1 MGDFELLQ
9 AYLQGHREDAFAA
22 VVGRHANLVY
32 SAALRQTR
40 QPQAAEEVTQAV
52 FLILARKAA
61 SIRPQTILA
70 GWLLRTTRFTA
81 ANARRREQ
89 RRHYLEREAMNHLP
103 ATETDAA
110 WHHIAPLLDEALV
123 KLGETDRNAIALRFF
138 EQKSF
143 KEIGA
148 AVGLSENSARMRVS
162 RALER
167 LRRFFARHGIT
178 LPALTLGSVIGANAV
193 QAAPAGLLA
202 SVTLAATTKG
212 AGLSVSAAA
221 LAAAVLK
228 HLFWAKIKT
237 AAVIGVPVMLLVG
250 TATYLAPEIR
260 EKFEPESLVRNG
272 GFEEGL
278 TNWQTIFWAQSEAT
292 ATVERLTGTEG
303 LAAKFSI
310 TRIGLVDTF
319 EFVQAP
325 VPVKAGHKYTISFRA
340 RSTATQPI
348 RVLVTK
354 DKRPWTFYGFR
365 VSTEIGPRWRTYR
378 LSGRAMV
385 TAEDG
390 RIVFHCR
397 GALGDIWI
405 DKVKFQDRGL

>member
-1 MGDFELLQ
+1 MDDFELLQ
-9 AYLQGHREDAFAA
+9 AYVRRHAEDAFAEL
-22 VVGRHANLVY
+22 VSRHIHLVY

-40 QPQAAEEVTQAV
+40 MPQMAEEVTQAV

-61 SIRPQTILA
+61 GIRVGTILP
-70 GWLLRTTRFTA
+70 GWLLRTTHYTA
-81 ANARRREQ
+81 ANARRLEQ
-89 RRHYLEREAMNHLP
+89 RRQNMEREAMQNLP
-103 ATETDAA
+103 PTGSDTA
-110 WHHIAPLLDEALV
+110 WEKVAPLLDEGLI
-123 KLGETDRNAIALRFF
+123 KLREKDRNAVALRFF

-143 KEIGA
+143 KEVGA
-148 AVGLSENSARMRVS
+148 VMGLTENNARMRVA

-167 LRRFFARHGIT
+167 LRKFFVRRGMVLSAM
-178 LPALTLGSVIGANAV
+178 ALGSMIGANAV

-202 SVTLAATTKG
+202 GVTLAATTEG
-212 AGLSVSAAA
+212 AGLSASAST
-221 LAAAVLK
+221 LATMVLR
-228 HLFWAKIKT
+228 HLFWARIRI
-237 AAVIGVPVMLLVG
+237 AAVIGVPALLLVG
-250 TATYLAPEIR
+250 TATFVAPKVSER
-260 EKFEPESLVRNG
+260 FEPENLVRNG
-272 GFEEGL
+272 SFEEGL
-278 TNWQTIFWAQSEAT
+278 TNWRAIFWAQSQAT
-292 ATVERLTGTEG
+292 ATVERVTGTEG

-348 RVLVTK
+348 RVLLTK
-354 DKRPWTFYGFR
+354 DKPPWTFYGFR
-365 VSTEIGPRWRTYR
+365 ASTEIGPRWRTYR
-378 LSGRAMV
+378 LNSRAMI

-405 DKVKFQDRGL
+405 DSIKFQDRGL